1 MTVNCSFLSFISLV
15 PREITN
21 IESIM
26 TVTQGD
32 ASVPRLAFRETL
44 DKIPDAMADLLA
56 TYSGIDK
63 KDQLSHAVTL
73 RDSAYA
79 RFPFP
84 CLGTFRF
91 LELDL
96 ATSHGAYKDHVLAP
110 LCREVAPGEPE
121 PLFLDV
127 GTCLGQDIRKLSAD
141 GVPQHRLWG
150 SDIDPGF
157 IDVGY
162 QFFKDVDKFPRDHFL
177 TPGDLLRPDDDASSD
192 PLARLDDKVTI
203 LGITAVFHLFDID
216 DQKRIAQRILKLL
229 RKDTGAPVLVLGA
242 QLGSA
247 APMRKERRI
256 GKLRYQHNNAS
267 WNEFWQDMC
276 ALPQWRDAVEKVEV
290 KSALYSL
297 TERNVGNARSPIVG
311 DDWTAESAKAAGM
324 DRLWQEF
331 EVWIT
336 FKS

>member
-1 MTVNCSFLSFISLV
+1 MATQADGKA
-15 PREITN
+15 T
-21 IESIM
+21 
-26 TVTQGD
+26 TDVTRPG
-32 ASVPRLAFRETL
+32 FRETL
-44 DKIPDAMADLLA
+44 DTIPEAMAELLA
-56 TYSGIDK
+56 TYSGIAK
-63 KDQLSHAVTL
+63 EDQLSHVVTL
-73 RDSAYA
+73 RNNAYS

-96 ATSHGAYKDHVLAP
+96 ATRHKAYKDHVVAP

-127 GTCLGQDIRKLSAD
+127 GTCLGQDVRKLIAD

-157 IDVGY
+157 IDVGFK
-162 QFFKDVDKFPRDHFL
+162 FFKDEDKFPRDHFL
-177 TPGDLLRPDDDASSD
+177 TPGDLLRTDDDASQD
-192 PLARLDDKVTI
+192 PLALLDDKVTI

-242 QLGSA
+242 HVGSA
-247 APMRKERRI
+247 APMRMQRRI
-256 GKLRYQHNNAS
+256 GKFRYQHNHAS
-267 WNEFWQDMC
+267 WNQLWQDVC
-276 ALPQWRDAVEKVEV
+276 ALPRWSDVVEKVEV
-290 KSALYSL
+290 KSVLYNPRDL
-297 TERNVGNARSPIVG
+297 RDGIAASPISEDG
-311 DDWTAESAKAAGM
+311 WTEESAKAAGLE
-324 DRLWQEF
+324 RLWQEW